1 MAALEDLRA
10 ACGDA
15 RPAGDGDAIAGVPA
29 RFVAAPGSANEAA
42 AVVRAAAVHDLST
55 VGGAP
60 RSWTGDPRPSGSTSS
75 STPAG

>member
-29 RFVAAPGSANEAA
+29 RFVAAPGSADEAA

-55 VGGAP
+55 VVRGAA
-60 RSWTGDPRPSGSTSS
+60 TKLD
-75 STPAG
+75 